1 MSRAPSPSDQLNSSL
16 NDALAKS
23 LSTRRPLL
31 HHLNADS
38 SWLLQIPRPIE
49 KLNGLGVNGGRGR
62 ARKYFNILVDP
73 WLAGPQSDVA
83 AWFSTQ
89 WHADESRVG
98 SVGAVEELIGGLERT
113 VRGEDAEEDMDMDDE
128 GEGEERSCID
138 AVVIC
143 HEFTDHCHKDTL
155 LEVDERVPVFGTKV
169 CIFRL
174 FNIFLN
180 HQNHVGLTPS

>member
-1 MSRAPSPSDQLNSSL
+1 MSRAPSPSDQLNRSL

-38 SWLLQIPRPIE
+38 SWLLQIPRPIGEVE
-49 KLNGLGVNGGRGR
+49 KGR
-62 ARKYFNILVDP
+62 RKYFNVLIDP

-98 SVGAVEELIGGLERT
+98 SIGAVEELIGGLERM
-113 VRGEDAEEDMDMDDE
+113 VRGDDAEEDLAMEDE
-128 GEGEERSCID
+128 EEDRSYID

-143 HEFTDHCHKDTL
+143 HEFTDHCHQDTL
-155 LEVDERVPVFGTKV
+155 LEVAKSVPVFGTKV
-169 CIFRL
+169 CIFRSS
-174 FNIFLN
+174 NIFPY
-180 HQNHVGLTPS
+180 HQNHGELIPL